1 MRYLKFYEAFK
12 AKGIYST
19 LKFLKDKVG
28 PKSSDR
34 FISTLR
40 DFMTNVDYPIDQI
53 SDENIKYLNA
63 KKALLLKNN
72 KDVTNSKGI
81 WVLKFWFS
89 LKDGFLGTTATG
101 NERRDKNQ
109 SNSTNHGLR
118 EQRPFSDSEL
128 EYIKTNI
135 TRTGEMW
142 PVNNYYKLKTG
153 DDVIGFFDSSY
164 DLEKLSMAKIF
175 VDERDNNR
183 TYAIQPVST
192 GSYPDNNASW
202 RQWTQYGSESWWLF
216 DNGELGNDHRKLH
229 FYRPSQNELSYIE
242 SPSEEIETE
251 LVEKEEDPFE
261 WNLPVSN
268 RYSFSNWGRG
278 SSMAT
283 SDLEKADF
291 ALVLYY
297 DELLNPEAD
306 ATHFE
311 RPSETK
317 QQRREE
323 KQGATKLMTDE
334 EIKKM
339 NIERYIQKLVVSLK
353 ITETEFFD
361 LEKIVNKHLAQEFS
375 YFSIYLQRPDWSDI
389 SIFTDYL
396 YNVVD
401 ADESDKT
408 YYVNK
413 IKDQYKS
420 KTKKYYEQLMRFQE
434 TKKFIKGDN
443 KLKKIYDELFKLG
456 IEINQTFTKKKINSI
471 DELWLLRTKIKS
483 VYEFIKMSRNVL
495 DYKVRE
501 CMSGFRYPEE
511 MEHYYNQYKDQYSD
525 DDYKKDLEKINR
537 IRTFLKSI

>member
-1 MRYLKFYEAFK
+1 MKYLKLYEAFK
-12 AKGIYST
+12 AKGISST

-28 PKSSDR
+28 TKSSDS

-63 KKALLLKNN
+63 KKALLLKND

-89 LKDGFLGTTATG
+89 LQDGFLGTTATG
-101 NERRDKNQ
+101 NQRRDRNQ
-109 SNSTNHGLR
+109 SYSTNHGFR
-118 EQRPFSDSEL
+118 DTQKFNESDMDH
-128 EYIKTNI
+128 IKENI
-135 TRTGEMW
+135 TTTGEIW
-142 PVNNYYKLKTG
+142 PVTNYYELKTG
-153 DDVIGFFDSSY
+153 DTVIGQFDSSSRRSIT
-164 DLEKLSMAKIF
+164 LAKIY
-175 VDERDNNR
+175 VDKPDNNR
-183 TYAIQPVST
+183 TYAIQNVSP
-192 GSYPDNNASW
+192 GSIPDGSDW
-202 RQWTQYGSESWWLF
+202 RNYTQYGELSWWLF
-216 DNGELGNDHRKLH
+216 DNDEMGNDHRKLH
-229 FYRPSQNELSYIE
+229 FWRPSDQEIHYIE
-242 SPSEEIETE
+242 PPVKNEDEDQPEE
-251 LVEKEEDPFE
+251 EKDPFE
-261 WNLPVSN
+261 WNLPLSN

-278 SSMAT
+278 SSMTT
-283 SDLEKADF
+283 SVLEKADF
-291 ALVLYY
+291 ALVLYF
-297 DELLNPEAD
+297 DDLINPESD
-306 ATHFE
+306 APYFE
-311 RPSETK
+311 KPSETK
-317 QQRREE
+317 QQRRSE
-323 KQGATKLMTDE
+323 KEGATKLMTDA

-353 ITETEFFD
+353 ITETEFFE

-389 SIFTDYL
+389 SIFIDYL
-396 YNVVD
+396 YNLVD
-401 ADESDKT
+401 ADDSDKT
-408 YYVNK
+408 YYVNR

-420 KTKKYYEQLMRFQE
+420 RTKNYYEQLVKFQE
-434 TKKFIKGDN
+434 TKKFIKGDS

-456 IEINQTFTKKKINSI
+456 LEINQTLTKKKINSI

-483 VYEFIKMSRNVL
+483 VYDFIKMSRNVL

-511 MEHYYNQYKDQYSD
+511 MEYYYDQYKDQYSD

>member
-1 MRYLKFYEAFK
+1 MKYLKLYEAFK
-12 AKGIYST
+12 SKGISST

-28 PKSSDR
+28 TKSSDS

-63 KKALLLKNN
+63 KKALLLKND

-89 LKDGFLGTTATG
+89 LQDGFLGTTATG
-101 NERRDKNQ
+101 NQRRDRNQ
-109 SNSTNHGLR
+109 SYSTNHGFR
-118 EQRPFSDSEL
+118 DTQKFNESDMDH
-128 EYIKTNI
+128 IKENI
-135 TRTGEMW
+135 TTTGEIW
-142 PVNNYYKLKTG
+142 PVTNYYELKTG
-153 DDVIGFFDSSY
+153 DTVIGQFDSSSRRSIT
-164 DLEKLSMAKIF
+164 LAKIY
-175 VDERDNNR
+175 VDKLDNNR
-183 TYAIQPVST
+183 TYAIQNVSQ
-192 GSYPDNNASW
+192 GSTPDGSAW
-202 RQWTQYGSESWWLF
+202 RNYTQYGDLSWWLF
-216 DNGELGNDHRKLH
+216 DNDEMGDDHRKLH
-229 FYRPSQNELSYIE
+229 FWRPSDQEIHYIE
-242 SPSEEIETE
+242 PPAKNEDEAQPEE
-251 LVEKEEDPFE
+251 EKDPFE
-261 WNLPVSN
+261 WNLPLSN

-278 SSMAT
+278 SSMTT
-283 SDLEKADF
+283 SVLEKADF
-291 ALVLYY
+291 ALVLYF
-297 DELLNPEAD
+297 DDLINPESD
-306 ATHFE
+306 APYFE
-311 RPSETK
+311 KPSETK
-317 QQRREE
+317 QQRRSE
-323 KQGATKLMTDE
+323 KEGATKLMTDA

-353 ITETEFFD
+353 ITETEFFE

-389 SIFTDYL
+389 SIFIDYL
-396 YNVVD
+396 YNVAD
-401 ADESDKT
+401 ADDSDKT
-408 YYVNK
+408 YYVNR

-420 KTKKYYEQLMRFQE
+420 RTKNYYEQLVKFQE
-434 TKKFIKGDN
+434 TKKFIKGDS

-456 IEINQTFTKKKINSI
+456 LEINQTLTKKKINSI

-483 VYEFIKMSRNVL
+483 VYDFIKMSRNVL

>member
-1 MRYLKFYEAFK
+1 MKYLKLYEAFK
-12 AKGIYST
+12 SKGISST

-28 PKSSDR
+28 TKSSDS

-63 KKALLLKNN
+63 KKALLLKND

-89 LKDGFLGTTATG
+89 LQDGFLGTTATG
-101 NERRDKNQ
+101 NQRRDRNQ
-109 SNSTNHGLR
+109 SYSTNHGFR
-118 EQRPFSDSEL
+118 DTQKFNESDMDH
-128 EYIKTNI
+128 IKENI
-135 TRTGEMW
+135 TTTGEIW
-142 PVNNYYKLKTG
+142 PVTNYYELKTG
-153 DDVIGFFDSSY
+153 DTVIGQFDSSSRRSIT
-164 DLEKLSMAKIF
+164 LAKIY
-175 VDERDNNR
+175 VDKLDNNR
-183 TYAIQPVST
+183 TYAIQNVSQ
-192 GSYPDNNASW
+192 GSTPDGSAW
-202 RQWTQYGSESWWLF
+202 RNYTQYGDLSWWLF
-216 DNGELGNDHRKLH
+216 DNDEMGDDHRKLH
-229 FYRPSQNELSYIE
+229 FWRPSDQEIHYIE
-242 SPSEEIETE
+242 PPVKNEDEDQPEE
-251 LVEKEEDPFE
+251 EKDPFE
-261 WNLPVSN
+261 WNLPLSN

-278 SSMAT
+278 SSMTT
-283 SDLEKADF
+283 SVLEKADF
-291 ALVLYY
+291 ALVLYF
-297 DELLNPEAD
+297 DDLINPESD
-306 ATHFE
+306 APYFE
-311 RPSETK
+311 KPSETK
-317 QQRREE
+317 QQRRSE
-323 KQGATKLMTDE
+323 KEGATKLMTDA

-353 ITETEFFD
+353 ITETEFFE

-389 SIFTDYL
+389 SIFIDYL
-396 YNVVD
+396 YNVAD
-401 ADESDKT
+401 ADDSDKT
-408 YYVNK
+408 YYVNR

-420 KTKKYYEQLMRFQE
+420 RTKNYYEQLVKFQE
-434 TKKFIKGDN
+434 TKKFIKGDS

-456 IEINQTFTKKKINSI
+456 LEINQTLTKKKINSI

-483 VYEFIKMSRNVL
+483 VYDFIKMSRNVL